1 MSFPKILLPRCS
13 FFGSA
18 MYGCGKCGTHKFVP
32 FRCHSRFCPTCGT
45 KYSIDRT
52 TSMSFKIIN
61 VQHRHCVFTIDS
73 ELRHFFLK
81 DHEFL
86 GLLFETAQ
94 SVILR
99 MFHKDNI
106 TEKFTPGFILVL
118 HTFGRDIKCNPAVV
132 TKYIGR
138 YLGRPVISTSH
149 IDSYDGEN
157 VTFRYN
163 RHEDDQLVVET
174 IPVMDLLQGLFST
187 YRKSVKSF
195 SLLIAGAPTIRTC
208 SGLTPIRVHPW
219 RAN

>member
-1 MSFPKILLPRCS
+1 
-13 FFGSA
+13 
-18 MYGCGKCGTHKFVP
+18 
-32 FRCHSRFCPTCGT
+32 
-45 KYSIDRT
+45 
-52 TSMSFKIIN
+52 
-61 VQHRHCVFTIDS
+61 
-73 ELRHFFLK
+73 
-81 DHEFL
+81 
-86 GLLFETAQ
+86 
-94 SVILR
+94 

-174 IPVMDLLQGLFST
+174 IPVMDLLQGYSAHT
-187 YRKSVKSF
+187 GK
-195 SLLIAGAPTIRTC
+195 T
-208 SGLTPIRVHPW
+208 
-219 RAN
+219 